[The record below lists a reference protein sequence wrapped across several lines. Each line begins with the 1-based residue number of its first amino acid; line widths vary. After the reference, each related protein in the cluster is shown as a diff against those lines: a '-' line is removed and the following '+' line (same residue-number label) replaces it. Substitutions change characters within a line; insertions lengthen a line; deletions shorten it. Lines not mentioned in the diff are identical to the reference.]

1 MALEKVYDE
10 KLEDKHMIKTN
21 PNKLKETENISGHKM
36 LSKRVWISTEIL
48 FQIFFTYLYCLLLFF
63 TEFKLGESVYLNKTL
78 LTIAFFWTH
87 LPAVCMFFN
96 IKKHKLEFLCVALF
110 LECVLLFV
118 IFYLRN
124 RIVFIIQLNN
134 NIFTKEQIKLAL
146 HKMKSYPSCAI
157 IFVGSAAKKSFL
169 MAINNHPEYKK
180 EIEKYLSCNE
190 KFVHKLKYILDKGKY
205 MKITGL
211 KRKFMFVYETKEPFY
226 DNKDIV
232 EKIN

>member
-1 MALEKVYDE
+1 MTLEKVFKKE
-10 KLEDKHMIKTN
+10 LGNKHSTKTGIN
-21 PNKLKETENISGHKM
+21 NLKEVVSINEHKV
-36 LSKRVWISTEIL
+36 LPKTVWISTEML
-48 FQIFFTYLYCLLLFF
+48 FQMFFTYLYCLLLFF

-78 LTIAFFWTH
+78 LTIAFLWTH
-87 LPAVCMFFN
+87 LPAVCMYFN
-96 IKKHKLEFLCVALF
+96 IRKYKLEFLCIALII
-110 LECVLLFV
+110 ECVLLFV

-134 NIFTKEQIKLAL
+134 NMFTKEQVKLAL
-146 HKMKSYPSCAI
+146 YKMKSYPSCAI

-169 MAINNHPEYKK
+169 MAMNTYPEYKK

-211 KRKFMFVYETKEPFY
+211 KRKFMFVYEIKEPFY
-226 DNKDIV
+226 DRKDIV
-232 EKIN
+232 GKIN